1 MIPIRLMLQ
10 NFLSYGEPAQEIDFT
25 KFSIACLS
33 GKNGHGKS
41 ALLDGVTWAIWGETS
56 KSSKSNEKVVRIGS
70 TETIVEFDFLLSDEL
85 YRVVRTYNLGKSRP
99 HVLSFQIFDENAAS
113 FHTLDDVSISQT
125 QNKIN
130 ETLKVDY
137 DTFVNSSFLLQGR
150 SNEFA
155 KKSPSQRK
163 EILAKILNLGIYS
176 RLEKLAKED
185 KKNALKEI
193 EFIQRRIAE
202 FEEHI
207 SEKKG
212 FEESLTIN
220 EEQLSQIE
228 KVILAVSSEVVQL
241 QKNQESFELLKKQNL
256 SLQNQLKNAEEEKER
271 LIEKGKN
278 VGVKLTESKR
288 IISLEDE
295 IERNYKK
302 FLELQEEAKILS
314 QKQTELAVLKQNANE
329 IEKKIA
335 TTKNGL
341 ETQEA
346 KVSAEINSHKKRMEN
361 LLQIQKRK
369 NEIEKGFED
378 LKKAETTFKEVNSKQ
393 EILQELETQ
402 RQNIFTKIEKE
413 KTVLETEI
421 QNNRNKISDF
431 KGKLSQVAHF
441 QKQLSELKEKAIL
454 KEKLENELRE
464 IETDGKSLRENF
476 TNLIPKEI
484 LNLKT
489 EISDLEEKNTLLHQ
503 GENSCPICQSELSE
517 GRFHQVENHYE
528 TEIKIREK
536 KIQTL
541 KNELGNTKEKLNSL
555 TEKFKTEKQK
565 LISLKE
571 IDSKI
576 GEIQSKVKESESFKA
591 EVEMLKNEIL
601 EKETKIKNRD
611 FSKPERVEYS
621 KISSQI
627 SELNFSTE
635 ELRKLS
641 SLVDSLAHFKVEFA
655 KLTDSQTESTELR
668 EKILELTQRRKQFE
682 ELLETENFSLEERA
696 ELEKIGNQIL
706 KIHYEPKKHEFV
718 KENLENLKDAVS
730 FFEKLKNA
738 KGRISELEVEII
750 ELRKEGARKLKQV
763 EELSKEVA
771 EIQKAISEQNDL
783 SFEIEEAQSKLKI
796 QTEIKTEKLTDIG
809 SLKEKLNQVLESE
822 KSLAKFK
829 EETRAFREEHFVSEE
844 VEKMFSKN
852 GIPALIIENE
862 IEQIEVEANE
872 ILSRLTN
879 GTTALV
885 FQTQRETKGGEF
897 RESLD
902 IIISDVL
909 GSRNYELYSGG
920 ESFRIDFALRVAIS
934 KVLAQRAG
942 TRLQTLVIDEG
953 FGTQDDEG
961 LENLIEAINSI
972 KDDFEKILIVT
983 HLESLKNVFPVRLEV
998 EKHPQRGSLVSIV
1011 N

>member
-1 MIPIRLMLQ
+1 MIPIRLKLQ

-41 ALLDGVTWAIWGETS
+41 ALLDGVTWAVWGETS
-56 KSSKSNEKVVRIGS
+56 KSNKSNDKVVRIGS
-70 TETIVEFDFLLSDEL
+70 TNTVVEFDFLLSDEL
-85 YRVVRTYNLGKSRP
+85 FRIVRTYNLGKSRP
-99 HVLSFQIFDENAAS
+99 HVLSFQIFDENASS

-125 QNKIN
+125 QSKIN

-163 EILAKILNLGIYS
+163 EILAKILNLGVYS
-176 RLEKLAKED
+176 KLERLAKED
-185 KKNALKEI
+185 KKQALKEI
-193 EFIQRRIAE
+193 EFIHRRIAE

-207 SEKKG
+207 AEKSG
-212 FEESLTIN
+212 FEETLKIN
-220 EEQLSQIE
+220 EEKLSQVE
-228 KVILAVSSEVVQL
+228 KVMSAISSEITQM
-241 QKNQESFELLKKQNL
+241 QKNQESFELLKKQKL
-256 SLQNQLKNAEEEKER
+256 SLQNQLKNIQEEKER
-271 LIEKGKN
+271 TVQKGKS
-278 VGVKLTESKR
+278 VGQKLEESKR
-288 IISLEDE
+288 IISLENE
-295 IERNYKK
+295 IETNHKK
-302 FLELQEEAKILS
+302 FIELQEEAKILS
-314 QKQTELAVLKQNANE
+314 QKQTELSELKQLSNDL
-329 IEKKIA
+329 EKRIV

-346 KVSAEINSHKKRMEN
+346 KVTTEINSHKKRMEN

-369 NEIEKGFED
+369 NEIEKGFEE
-378 LKKAETTFKEVNSKQ
+378 LKNAESRFKDMNSKQ
-393 EILQELETQ
+393 ETLKELESD
-402 RQNIFTKIEKE
+402 RQTIFTTIEKQ

-421 QNNRNKISDF
+421 QSNKNKISELET
-431 KGKLSQVAHF
+431 KISQIQNF
-441 QKQLSELKEKAIL
+441 QKQLKDLKSKSEQKEF
-454 KEKLENELRE
+454 LENELRE
-464 IETDGKSLRENF
+464 IEVEGKTLREKF
-476 TNLIPKEI
+476 TTLIPKEI
-484 LNLKT
+484 SNLRT
-489 EISDLEEKNTLLHQ
+489 EIVELEEKNRLLHQ

-528 TEIKIREK
+528 AEIGSRKNKIESLRNELEQTK
-536 KIQTL
+536 DDLDSLTKKFKIQ
-541 KNELGNTKEKLNSL
+541 
-555 TEKFKTEKQK
+555 KQK

-571 IDSKI
+571 VDSQI
-576 GEIQSKVKESESFKA
+576 GEIKSKIKDFETYKTEIQRL
-591 EVEMLKNEIL
+591 ENEIA

-611 FSKPERVEYS
+611 FAKAERVEYS
-621 KISSQI
+621 EIQSKIKSLDFSS
-627 SELNFSTE
+627 E
-635 ELRKLS
+635 ELQKLS
-641 SLVDSLAHFKVEFA
+641 SLVDSLSHFKVEFS
-655 KLTDSQTESTELR
+655 KLADAQNESSELR
-668 EKILELTQRRKQFE
+668 DRINELSQRKRQFE

-696 ELEKIGNQIL
+696 ELEKVKNQIL
-706 KIHYEPKKHEFV
+706 KIRYEPNKHEFV
-718 KENLENLKDAVS
+718 KESLESLKDAVS
-730 FFEKLKNA
+730 YFEKLKNA
-738 KGRISELEVEII
+738 KSRISELEIEIS
-750 ELRKEGARKLKQV
+750 ELRNEGARKLKQI
-763 EELSKEVA
+763 EELSQEVE
-771 EIQKAISEQNDL
+771 EIEKAISGQSDL
-783 SFEIEEAQSKLKI
+783 SSEIQESKQKLETQTQLK
-796 QTEIKTEKLTDIG
+796 TEILTNIG
-809 SLKEKLNQVLESE
+809 SIKEKLNQIAESE
-822 KSLAKFK
+822 KALEKFK
-829 EETRAFREEHFVSEE
+829 EETKTFREEHFISEE

-961 LENLIEAINSI
+961 LENLVEAINSI
-972 KDDFEKILIVT
+972 KEDFEKILVVT
-983 HLESLKNVFPVRLEV
+983 HLETLKNVFPVRLEV